1 MPKIQLAMLK
11 EHLDP
16 TPNSGREQGLET
28 KYWEE
33 RWNVGLCFLDCIS
46 FFDGLELISDVCS
59 CPG

>member
-16 TPNSGREQGLET
+16 TRNSGREQGLET
-28 KYWEE
+28 KYWEV
-33 RWNVGLCFLDCIS
+33 RRNVGLCFLDCIS